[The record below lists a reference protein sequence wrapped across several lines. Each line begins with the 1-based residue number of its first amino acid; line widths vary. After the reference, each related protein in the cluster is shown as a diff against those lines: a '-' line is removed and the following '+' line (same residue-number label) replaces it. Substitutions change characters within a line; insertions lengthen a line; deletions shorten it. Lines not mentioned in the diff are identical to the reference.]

1 MGKKKK
7 KDRGYQ
13 AAVTGAKGVIKVL
26 LYIVVILLIVLVG
39 RMAYSFGYLVFDQ
52 RPATVVKEEGEDVT
66 VVVKEGDTAYD
77 VGQTLVEKGLSE
89 NAVVFWV
96 QERLSDYKGKIQP
109 GTYILNTA
117 DNVDE
122 MLAIMSGEDTEGQPS
137 QTGEGDAA
145 ESGEEESQDA
155 EQTQE
160 EGTDGAQEESQ
171 Q

>member
-96 QERLSDYKGKIQP
+96 QEQLSDYKGKIQP

-137 QTGEGDAA
+137 QDTGDQAEDGSGESEGENSDA
-145 ESGEEESQDA
+145 SGEETA
-155 EQTQE
+155 EQEDSQE
-160 EGTDGAQEESQ
+160 
-171 Q
+171 

>member
-13 AAVTGAKGVIKVL
+13 VAVTGAKGVIRVL
-26 LYIVVILLIVLVG
+26 IYIALILLIVLVG

-66 VVVKEGDTAYD
+66 VVVKEGDTSYD
-77 VGQTLVEKGLSE
+77 VGKTLVEKGLSE
-89 NAVVFWV
+89 NAIVFWV
-96 QERLSDYKGKIQP
+96 QEQLSDYKGKIQP
-109 GTYILNTA
+109 GTYLLNTA

-122 MLAIMSGEDTEGQPS
+122 MLAILSGEDTEGQPS
-137 QTGEGDAA
+137 QTDGE
-145 ESGEEESQDA
+145 ETSETEEESQEA
-155 EQTQE
+155 EENQEQTE
-160 EGTDGAQEESQ
+160 DGTQEESQ